1 MSSHTHA
8 AAPPTPV
15 PEAQQPEA
23 HHEEHHGPTV
33 GMYFAIFG
41 ALSVLTV
48 VTVLAA
54 KINFTQMLGGNHA
67 LGELVSNVVALGIAF
82 TKASL
87 VVLFFMHVKYENK
100 LVGLA
105 VVASVIW
112 LAFLI
117 FITISDYLT
126 RSSNWHLFTS

>member
-1 MSSHTHA
+1 MSATAHE
-8 AAPPTPV
+8 TPV
-15 PEAQQPEA
+15 HSQVTS
-23 HHEEHHGPTV
+23 HGHEEHHGPSV
-33 GMYFAIFG
+33 RMYFAIFS
-41 ALSVLTV
+41 ALAVLTV
-48 VTVLAA
+48 VTVLVA
-54 KINFTQMLGGNHA
+54 KINFTQVLGGNHA

-126 RSSNWHLFTS
+126 RTSDWHLFTR